1 VLGIQHFWPEKRIFP
16 SFLSNHHH
24 MNVDASLH
32 RPRRPIACRHQM
44 RPALGMEGPFRGG
57 KPPQA
62 NRAFQSGSTR
72 DGRIDLTVDSL
83 RPGPSEHAAY
93 FVVRDHN
100 GQALAYVYLRM
111 NRAGESAENLMSMM
125 RPADCGQYREVAGG
139 IAAETGK
146 LRGAMAK
153 KIEPQFFAMFSF
165 WSLTLAFYVLGSMRE
180 LTKAKPALSM

>member
-1 VLGIQHFWPEKRIFP
+1 MLGIQHFWPEKRIFP

-83 RPGPSEHAAY
+83 RTGPSRSTQLIFRE
-93 FVVRDHN
+93 RS
-100 GQALAYVYLRM
+100 Q
-111 NRAGESAENLMSMM
+111 RAGHRLRLVEDEPSRRSAENLMSH
-125 RPADCGQYREVAGG
+125 DEAG
-139 IAAETGK
+139 
-146 LRGAMAK
+146 
-153 KIEPQFFAMFSF
+153 
-165 WSLTLAFYVLGSMRE
+165 TLAVSFAKLPE
-180 LTKAKPALSM
+180 LLRR